1 MSHTAN
7 GTKKGCDLR
16 NTRSEQPRGNRGSLF
31 EKEINKKLFCG
42 SPRRDREPNE
52 RGSEELE
59 RERMVSSHW
68 EKGGAKQNRTEKN
81 GE

>member
-1 MSHTAN
+1 M
-7 GTKKGCDLR
+7 GLR
-16 NTRSEQPRGNRGSLF
+16 EETGSLA
-31 EKEINKKLFCG
+31 
-42 SPRRDREPNE
+42 NE
-52 RGSEELE
+52 RGSELE